1 MGERELKR
9 RVRRRD
15 REKEEE
21 RERGHF
27 AQNSFSEILQTYN
40 FTTTKQLVSFP
51 V

>member
-1 MGERELKR
+1 M
-9 RVRRRD
+9 RRRD

-27 AQNSFSEILQTYN
+27 AQNSFSKILQTEK
-40 FTTTKQLVSFP
+40 FTRTKQLVSFP